1 MLSPDTERRLRF
13 ELTEEV
19 RARLAMDVGEG
30 DGGGD
35 ESVGLLLDGAFG
47 LDTGVLREE
56 AVAASSVVD
65 ELLLGGLTLFVT
77 LVPWRLAG
85 GGGGGVF

>member
-1 MLSPDTERRLRF
+1 
-13 ELTEEV
+13 V
-19 RARLAMDVGEG
+19 DVGEG

-35 ESVGLLLDGAFG
+35 GNVGLLLGGAFG

-56 AVAASSVVD
+56 AVAGSSVVD
-65 ELLLGGLTLFVT
+65 ELLLGRLILFVT
-77 LVPWRLAG
+77 LDPWRLAG